1 VSENTLQD
9 QLEEAKKTI
18 RALEEELAETNRG
31 LIALTLE
38 LEQRVDE
45 RTKELR
51 QTHAELQKANLELT
65 QLASE
70 LRVANEELEAF
81 SVSVSHD
88 LRAPLRTITGFTKV
102 LLEDHG
108 DRLDNPA
115 RNYLERMC
123 LATQR
128 MEHLIADLLELS
140 RVSRSEMRHETIDL
154 SGLAR
159 VITSELQESAKNREV
174 SFTLEPELKAEGDPR
189 LLRIAL
195 ENLFSNAWKF
205 TGRNPNPRIE
215 FGVTLEDGA
224 IAYFVRDN
232 GAGFD
237 MAYADRLFGAFQRFH
252 NATDYPGTGVG
263 LATVQRIVQRH
274 GGKVWAES
282 ALGKGATFYFTLPKR
297 GS

>member
-1 VSENTLQD
+1 MSENDLRE
-9 QLEEAKKTI
+9 QLEEAQKAI

-31 LIALTLE
+31 LMALTLE

-45 RTKELR
+45 RTRELV
-51 QTHAELQKANLELT
+51 QAHAELQNANLELT

-70 LRVANEELEAF
+70 LRAANKELEAF
-81 SVSVSHD
+81 SSSVSHD
-88 LRAPLRTITGFTKV
+88 LRAPLRTLTGFAKI
-102 LLEDHG
+102 LLEDYG

-123 LATQR
+123 LAALR
-128 MEHLIADLLELS
+128 MEQLIDDLLELS
-140 RVSRSEMRHETIDL
+140 RVGRSEMRHETIDL
-154 SGLAR
+154 SRLAQ
-159 VITSELQESAKNREV
+159 VITSELQESAKSREIEL
-174 SFTLEPELKAEGDPR
+174 TLEPGLKAEGDPR
-189 LLRIAL
+189 LLRIAM

-205 TGRNPNPRIE
+205 TGRTSRARIE
-215 FGVTLEDGA
+215 FGATDEDGV
-224 IAYFVRDN
+224 IAYFIRDN

-237 MAYADRLFGAFQRFH
+237 MAYADRLFGPFQRLH
-252 NATDYPGTGVG
+252 NAADYPGTGIG

-282 ALGKGATFYFTLPKR
+282 GLGKGATFYFTLPKR